1 MDLRGWLNPA
11 ESHPKVVLVRK
22 PISTRSLTLG
32 EQAPSLLSGGSK
44 VMSDHCPCCEGRKTY
59 VGEACPVCVPALPH
73 DPDRPS
79 GVAAI
84 WGVAAIVVF
93 ILLLMA

>member
-1 MDLRGWLNPA
+1 
-11 ESHPKVVLVRK
+11 
-22 PISTRSLTLG
+22 
-32 EQAPSLLSGGSK
+32 
-44 VMSDHCPCCEGRKTY
+44 MSDHCPCCEGRKTY